1 MFRLRE
7 HRPAPQRLSDW
18 LPWALLVAPGVLMH
32 KTGALQR
39 CWDMQGHDLASSGSA
54 ELAHTAAQLSGALQ
68 RLGSDWGVHVEA
80 RRAPITPP
88 PHAPS
93 GPHVVRLL
101 SGERHARLAASRG
114 LYATHTTLTLTY
126 QPPRQDTKRSWFER
140 LFEGEQANQ
149 LTTDA
154 LDERIVEAYW
164 VGNELLARVQHT
176 EWGWHLHDRFT
187 GRNRSGARAVLET
200 VGDGGLANHAFHVFE
215 VYPWMGMLREGRG
228 GDEPLR
234 IMDRCRIRPGVVTAV
249 SSGLARVLCRPL
261 EWDGVRLMLGAA
273 RPEEAILS
281 TVEVTVGDVVAL
293 HWDWVCQV
301 LAPRQAGWLDRV
313 TMQQLALV
321 ERHHTLL
328 RTGY

>member
-1 MFRLRE
+1 MSIAGAALFARFAIAPNVLGYCGPPEHEALR
-7 HRPAPQRLSDW
+7 AIAGGD
-18 LPWALLVAPGVLMH
+18 LVDAD
-32 KTGALQR
+32 AARQIA
-39 CWDMQGHDLASSGSA
+39 QG
-54 ELAHTAAQLSGALQ
+54 
-68 RLGSDWGVHVEA
+68 
-80 RRAPITPP
+80 
-88 PHAPS
+88 
-93 GPHVVRLL
+93 
-101 SGERHARLAASRG
+101 
-114 LYATHTTLTLTY
+114 
-126 QPPRQDTKRSWFER
+126 
-140 LFEGEQANQ
+140 FEGAWPYLELLAGAAGCA
-149 LTTDA
+149 DP

-164 VGNELLARVQHT
+164 LGNELLARVQHT
-176 EWGWHLHDRFT
+176 EWGWHLHDRFA

-249 SSGLARVLCRPL
+249 SSGLVRVLCRPL